1 MVFFLS
7 WFYNMTQCEVQRQG
21 KYPSQYSTLALLSD
35 WAGGGGEDK
44 LVNVC
49 FLPHQVE
56 RAGA

>member
-1 MVFFLS
+1 
-7 WFYNMTQCEVQRQG
+7 MTQCEVQRQG